1 MSHILNNIWTPE
13 GLCKVEQIKLLLQP
27 KAMCKVFQRL
37 FIHFTVEVIQPT
49 NLKGPFSIPKI
60 PFYVYAKCDQWLEY
74 AYLNFMV
81 HLNI

>member
-1 MSHILNNIWTPE
+1 
-13 GLCKVEQIKLLLQP
+13 
-27 KAMCKVFQRL
+27 MCKVFQRL
-37 FIHFTVEVIQPT
+37 FIHFTVEIIQPT